1 MEIMKAVIDDII
13 KKLLATLTERQR
25 EVIEARYG
33 LTGGKPLT
41 LARVGKTYGVTRER
55 VRQIEASAL
64 SKIRETKGD
73 AVHPFTEIA
82 ADYFKRSGGVRR
94 EDLLVSDFRLL
105 VVSRE
110 NDQSFGDKVKFLL
123 EISDGFECCKEDDVL
138 YTFWYSSK
146 DLMKKAMTFTEK
158 LYHFFKDKK
167 QQLINHKE
175 FDKLFGAAIK
185 PHGLQD
191 FVGLNYV
198 SISKRFGVNQYG
210 DFGLTEWAE
219 VEPKTVRDWSYLV
232 LKEEK
237 KPLHFTE
244 LSKMIGGMRKAKATN
259 AQTVHNELI
268 KDPRFVLVGR
278 GLYALQEH
286 GYEPGTAREVI
297 ARLFKKHGPL
307 KPAELIKLVA
317 TQRILKE
324 NTITINL
331 HNKKHFMR
339 LPDGRYSVRE
349 A

>member
-1 MEIMKAVIDDII
+1 MKVVIDDII
-13 KKLLATLTERQR
+13 KKLLTTLTDRQR

-33 LTGGKPLT
+33 LIGNKPFT

-55 VRQIEASAL
+55 VRQIEALAL
-64 SKIRETKGD
+64 SKIRETMGD
-73 AVHPFTEIA
+73 IVKPFVEITS
-82 ADYFKRSGGVRR
+82 DYFKRSGGVKR
-94 EDLLVSDFRLL
+94 EDLLINDFRLL

-110 NDQSFGDKVKFLL
+110 NDQSFGDTMKFLL
-123 EISDGFECCKEDDVL
+123 EVSDGFECHKENDVF

-146 DLMKKAMTFTEK
+146 ESMKKACAFTEK

-167 QQLINHKE
+167 QELIDHKQ
-175 FDKLFGAAIK
+175 FDKLFGQVIK
-185 PHGLQD
+185 PHNLQD

-198 SISKRFGVNQYG
+198 SISKRFGVNHYG

-232 LKEEK
+232 LKREK

-244 LSKMIGGMRKAKATN
+244 LSKMIGGMRKSKATN

-278 GLYALQEH
+278 GLYALEEH
-286 GYEPGTAREVI
+286 GYAPGTAREVM
-297 ARLFKKHGPL
+297 ARILKSHGPL
-307 KPAELIKLVA
+307 TPKELIKLVSE
-317 TQRILKE
+317 QRVLKE

-331 HNKKHFMR
+331 HNKRHFMR